1 MKPFQI
7 FASLMFFIFCFAKS
21 AESQSWAVGLHF
33 GENLSTLRG
42 NAKTDYLPGFMGG
55 LHASHYLTE
64 NVVLR
69 LEANFE
75 RKGTRIEGL
84 NPNPDPGTPDFI
96 DDYRLDYLSLP
107 VMLRY
112 SMGKKSKFVVGGGA
126 SVDYLIRERT
136 DFGDVTINQIG
147 DFRRFD
153 TDLVGTV
160 GGAIPVG
167 DKWTFS
173 LEMRALWG
181 LIGVSRP
188 QGLAPELGRNLSW
201 GLMAGVNYYL

>member
-1 MKPFQI
+1 
-7 FASLMFFIFCFAKS
+7 MFFIFCFAKS
-21 AESQSWAVGLHF
+21 AESQSWAIGLHF
-33 GENLSTLRG
+33 GENLSTLKG
-42 NAKTDYLPGFMGG
+42 DAKTDYLPGFMGG

-84 NPNPDPGTPDFI
+84 DLNPDPGTPDFA
-96 DDYRLDYLSLP
+96 DDYRFDYLSLP

-112 SMGKKSKFVVGGGA
+112 SIGENAKFVAGGGA
-126 SVDYLIRERT
+126 SVDYLIRQRT
-136 DFGDVTINQIG
+136 DYGELTTNELGDY
-147 DFRRFD
+147 RRFD
-153 TDLVGTV
+153 SDLVGTL
-160 GGAIPVG
+160 GGAIPFG

-181 LIGVSRP
+181 LVSVDKP
-188 QGLAPELGRNLSW
+188 KGLATELGKNLSW
-201 GLMAGVNYYL
+201 GLMAGVSYYL

>member
-7 FASLMFFIFCFAKS
+7 FASWIFFIFCFATSVK
-21 AESQSWAVGLHF
+21 SQSWAIGLHF

-42 NAKTDYLPGFMGG
+42 DAESDYLMGFMGG

-64 NVVLR
+64 NVVIR

-75 RKGTRIEGL
+75 RKGAKYDNNNL
-84 NPNPDPGTPDFI
+84 VPDPGMPDFA
-96 DDYRLDYLSLP
+96 DDYRFDYLSLP

-112 SMGKKSKFVVGGGA
+112 SMGKKAKFVVGGGA
-126 SVDYLIRERT
+126 SVDYLIRQRT
-136 DFGDVTINQIG
+136 DYGELTTNELGQY
-147 DFRRFD
+147 RKLD

-160 GGAIPVG
+160 GGAIPAG
-167 DKWTFS
+167 EKWTFS

-181 LIGVSRP
+181 LVGVNKP
-188 QGLAPELGRNLSW
+188 KGVAPELGRNLSW

>member
-1 MKPFQI
+1 MKPFQL
-7 FASLMFFIFCFAKS
+7 FASLMFTICCFATSMKG
-21 AESQSWAVGLHF
+21 QSWAIGLHF

-42 NAKTDYLPGFMGG
+42 DAKTDYLPGFMGG

-64 NVVLR
+64 KVVLR

-84 NPNPDPGTPDFI
+84 NPNPDPGAPEFI
-96 DDYRLDYLSLP
+96 DDFRLDYLSLP

-112 SMGKKSKFVVGGGA
+112 SMGKKAKFVVGGGA
-126 SVDYLIRERT
+126 SVDYLIRQRT
-136 DFGDVTINQIG
+136 DYGELTTNELDQY
-147 DFRRFD
+147 RRFD
-153 TDLVGTV
+153 SDLVGTV

-181 LIGVSRP
+181 LVSVEKP
-188 QGLAPELGRNLSW
+188 KGLAPELGKNLSW